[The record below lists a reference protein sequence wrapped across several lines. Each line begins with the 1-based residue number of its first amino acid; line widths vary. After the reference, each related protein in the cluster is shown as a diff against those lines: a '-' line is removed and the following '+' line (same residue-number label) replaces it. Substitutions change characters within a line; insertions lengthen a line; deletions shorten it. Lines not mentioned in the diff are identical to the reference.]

1 MSPQHFATKPN
12 RPLFNTGLFF
22 RVCMEILP
30 MFAKDGMVVQG
41 SIAHGLS
48 AKMTLLDAMFTFSL
62 HVDYFVKKT

>member
-1 MSPQHFATKPN
+1 
-12 RPLFNTGLFF
+12 
-22 RVCMEILP
+22 